1 MPIFLALWASNQSPR
16 RTEMHCG
23 YFHRSL
29 AGAAT
34 ALACLAAG
42 FLGIP
47 APAALAQQIR
57 HAVWRTPE
65 TEQATQYQFSEED
78 GALLD
83 KIQRGCFRYFW
94 EEVGA
99 PSGLAKDR
107 RSTDVASI
115 AGIGFQLSALP
126 IGVERGWI
134 TREQGEQRALS
145 ILRTLT
151 QRDDN
156 RYQGVYLHFVQSHD
170 AGVSPAALRNEAST
184 LDHALL
190 LAGAAPA
197 ASYFGGEV
205 AELVDRMIDQTNWQ
219 AFLSPQGFISFGWQP
234 ADNRNMKGDGA
245 LISADWHVASD
256 EERLLYFVAAG
267 SPAPERAVPPTAYYR
282 LHRSVEGHGDLPPH
296 AVSPTGAL
304 FTYFFSHMWIDYRRL
319 SADDP
324 QRFGV
329 DAPPIDWF
337 ENSRRA
343 VLTHRQR
350 CIEVAHQYTTFSH
363 DRWGVSPCMGYDET
377 GESAYLVQDVTPN
390 LSKRD
395 EWRRGTVAPYA
406 AGCAIV
412 FAPQESLAALRA
424 FRELKNRAGEPLVW
438 RDPDQGG
445 YALADSF
452 NIDEDRAVDDNV
464 AIDVGPLLLAIEN
477 ARTGLVWRLF
487 MQHALAQRAV
497 QRLNLSPHGT

>member
-1 MPIFLALWASNQSPR
+1 VH
-16 RTEMHCG
+16 RT
-23 YFHRSL
+23 
-29 AGAAT
+29 A
-34 ALACLAAG
+34 
-42 FLGIP
+42 
-47 APAALAQQIR
+47 
-57 HAVWRTPE
+57 E
-65 TEQATQYQFSEED
+65 TEQATRYQFSEED

-83 KIQRGCFRYFW
+83 TIQRGCFRYFW
-94 EEVGA
+94 DEVGT

-107 RSTDVASI
+107 RTTEVASV
-115 AGIGFQLSALP
+115 AGVGFQLSALP

-156 RYQGVYLHFVQSHD
+156 RWQGVFLHFVQKNDGSVSMASHK
-170 AGVSPAALRNEAST
+170 NEAST

-190 LAGAAPA
+190 LAGAVPA
-197 ASYFGGEV
+197 AKYFGGEV
-205 AELVDRMIDQTNWQ
+205 AELVDAMIAQTNWR
-219 AFLSPQGFISFGWQP
+219 AFLSPQGFISLGWQP
-234 ADNRNMKGDGA
+234 RDNRNVKGEGA
-245 LISADWHVASD
+245 LMPADWHVASD

-267 SPAPERAVPPTAYYR
+267 APAPEHAVAPDTYYR
-282 LHRSVEGHGDLPPH
+282 LKRSVEGHGDLPPH

-304 FTYFFSHMWIDYRRL
+304 FTYFFSHTWIDYRRL
-319 SADDP
+319 SADNP
-324 QRFGV
+324 KAFGV
-329 DAPPIDWF
+329 DAPRIDWF

-350 CIEVAHQYTTFSH
+350 CLEVAPRYTTFST
-363 DRWGVSPCMGYDET
+363 DRWGVSPCMGYDAA
-377 GESAYLVQDVTPN
+377 GESTYLVQDVTPN

-395 EWRRGTVAPYA
+395 EWGRGTVAPYA

-424 FRELKNRAGEPLVW
+424 FRQLKNRAGEPLVW
-438 RDPDQGG
+438 RDPDHGG

-452 NIDEDRAVDDNV
+452 NVDEDRAVDDNV
-464 AIDVGPLLLAIEN
+464 AIDVGPMLIAIEN

-487 MQHALAQRAV
+487 MEHELAQRAV
-497 QRLNLSPHGT
+497 QRLGLSQGS

>member
-1 MPIFLALWASNQSPR
+1 MMSNLYTLQPCHHENR
-16 RTEMHCG
+16 RARMHFG
-23 YFHRSL
+23 RFQRSL
-29 AGAAT
+29 AAA
-34 ALACLAAG
+34 AAG
-42 FLGIP
+42 LVGLL
-47 APAALAQQIR
+47 ASTATYAADEPR
-57 HAVWRTPE
+57 VEVRRTAE

-83 KIQRGCFRYFW
+83 TIQRGCFRYFW
-94 EEVGA
+94 DEVGT

-107 RSTDVASI
+107 RTTEVASV
-115 AGIGFQLSALP
+115 AGVGFQLSALP

-156 RYQGVYLHFVQSHD
+156 RWQGVFLHFVQKNDASVSTGSHK
-170 AGVSPAALRNEAST
+170 NEAST

-190 LAGAAPA
+190 LAGAVPA
-197 ASYFGGEV
+197 AKYFGGEV
-205 AELVDRMIDQTNWQ
+205 AELVDVMIAQTNWR
-219 AFLSPQGFISFGWQP
+219 AFLSPQGFISLGWQP
-234 ADNRNMKGDGA
+234 HDNQNMKGDGA
-245 LISADWHVASD
+245 LMPADWHVASD

-267 SPAPERAVPPTAYYR
+267 APAPEHAVAPDTYYR
-282 LHRSVEGHGDLPPH
+282 LRRSVEAHGNLPPH
-296 AVSPTGAL
+296 AVSPTGSL
-304 FTYFFSHMWIDYRRL
+304 FTYFFSHTWIDYRRL

-324 QRFGV
+324 KAFGV
-329 DAPPIDWF
+329 DAPRIDWF

-350 CIEVAHQYTTFSH
+350 CLEAAPQYATFSR
-363 DRWGVSPCMGYDET
+363 DRWGVSPCMGYDDA
-377 GESAYLVQDVTPN
+377 GESTYLVQDVTPN

-395 EWRRGTVAPYA
+395 EWGRGTVAPYA

-412 FAPQESLAALRA
+412 FAPQESLAALKA
-424 FRELKNRAGEPLVW
+424 FRELKNRAGQPLVW
-438 RDPDQGG
+438 RDPDHGG

-452 NIDEDRAVDDNV
+452 NVDEDRAVDDNV
-464 AIDVGPLLLAIEN
+464 AIDVGPMLIAIEN

-487 MQHALAQRAV
+487 MEHELAQRAV
-497 QRLNLSPHGT
+497 QRLGLSQGS

>member
-1 MPIFLALWASNQSPR
+1 MMSELHNFPLPAEDHGGSMHRTISCFVMRALGVACLLATTVPS
-16 RTEMHCG
+16 
-23 YFHRSL
+23 
-29 AGAAT
+29 GAADEARREVHRT
-34 ALACLAAG
+34 A
-42 FLGIP
+42 
-47 APAALAQQIR
+47 
-57 HAVWRTPE
+57 E
-65 TEQATQYQFSEED
+65 TEQATQYRFSEED

-83 KIQRGCFRYFW
+83 TIQRGCFRYFW
-94 EEVGA
+94 DEVGS

-107 RSTDVASI
+107 RTTEVASV
-115 AGIGFQLSALP
+115 AGVGFQLSALP

-156 RYQGVYLHFVQSHD
+156 RWQGVFLHFVQKND
-170 AGVSPAALRNEAST
+170 ASVSTAAHKNEAST

-190 LAGAAPA
+190 LAGAVPA
-197 ASYFGGEV
+197 AMYFGGEV
-205 AELVDRMIDQTNWQ
+205 AQLVDVMIDQTNWR
-219 AFLSPQGFISFGWQP
+219 AFLSPQGFISLGWQP
-234 ADNRNMKGDGA
+234 HDNQNMKGEGA
-245 LISADWHVASD
+245 LMPADWHVASD

-267 SPAPERAVPPTAYYR
+267 GPAPERAVAPDTYYR
-282 LHRSVEGHGDLPPH
+282 LRRSVEAHGDLPPH

-304 FTYFFSHMWIDYRRL
+304 FTYFFSHTWIDYRRL
-319 SADDP
+319 GADDP
-324 QRFGV
+324 KAFGV
-329 DAPPIDWF
+329 DAPRIDWF

-350 CIEVAHQYTTFSH
+350 CMEVAPQFTTFGP
-363 DRWGVSPCMGYDET
+363 DRWGVSPCMGYDDA

-406 AGCAIV
+406 AGCSIV

-424 FRELKNRAGEPLVW
+424 FRALKNRAGEPLVW

-452 NIDEDRAVDDNV
+452 NLEEDRAVDDNV
-464 AIDVGPLLLAIEN
+464 AIDVGPMLLAIEN

-497 QRLNLSPHGT
+497 QRLGLSQGI